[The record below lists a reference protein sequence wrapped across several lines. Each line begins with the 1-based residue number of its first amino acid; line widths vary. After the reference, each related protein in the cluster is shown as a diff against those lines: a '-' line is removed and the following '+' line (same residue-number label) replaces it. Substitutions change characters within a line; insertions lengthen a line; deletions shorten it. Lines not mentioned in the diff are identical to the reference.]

1 MIYLDS
7 NIFIFACLSS
17 DELGERS
24 RQLLRSVEQ
33 GNTEAATS
41 VLSFDEIVWAVKKYR
56 GVKEA
61 IAAGE
66 AFVNMLGLVL
76 IPADE
81 PVIRLSIDLM
91 KRYSFDPRDAN
102 HAASAILCRAESL
115 VSMDSHLDKLEE
127 LPRKQV

>member
-7 NIFIFACLSS
+7 NIFIFACLNS

-41 VLSFDEIVWAVKKYR
+41 TLSFDEIVWAVKKYR

-91 KRYSFDPRDAN
+91 KRYSFDPRDAI